1 MCLAS
6 RVIRLSVNAKTF
18 PMIETREIYRHFP
31 PVLEILFYVIAFS
44 TIAFFLYGFYL
55 RYRKYRKGRD
65 AERFNDLVKRF
76 IKVGAI
82 MAKNSTVFKSDR
94 FAGVGHWMI
103 FWGFV
108 VLFIGTVIVALD
120 YDVLRHMN
128 FQLLQGTFYKG
139 FSFVLDVFGV
149 LFLVGLVMM
158 MSRRARKLPQLDYTR
173 NDLAAGQYD
182 RKGYALDD
190 KIFLWILFLIGLTG
204 FFIEGIRIA
213 ADRPPFEVWSP
224 VGWVLADLSDMMGF
238 TASANTLHI
247 YMWWFHAVLVMIFIA
262 YIPYSKAMHMLVDYA
277 NLMFKDDLAAKR
289 LPRVPEEKAKTSM
302 GYNVITDFTW
312 KELLDFDACTKCGRC
327 HFVCPARN
335 AGTAL
340 SPRDLILDLRTYADS
355 TVGKSE
361 WFPQKFSNEKHASLD
376 IAGGVISKDVLWSC
390 TTCMACVEVC
400 PVGIEHLTSI
410 VNLRR
415 TLVEKGAMETML
427 QDTLGNIGEY
437 GNSFGQSE
445 KKRADW
451 TKGLSFKIKDVRK
464 EEAEYLWFVGDY
476 ASYDA
481 RIQGLSRRVA
491 TILTNIGLDFG
502 IMYEGEKNAGND
514 VRRVGEEGL
523 YEMLVEDNMK
533 SLGKSKFKKIFSTDP
548 HSYNTIKNEYPEYG
562 GNYPIEH
569 YTGLL
574 LRLVREGKIKFNKQL
589 GYKVTYHD
597 PCYLGRYNG
606 EVDAPRQLLE
616 AMGIE
621 LVDMPRCKEN
631 SFCCGAGGGRIWMDD
646 SKAKERPSEI
656 RIREA
661 LTLGEDVKHFIVACP
676 KDYAMFGDAVKTSG
690 NEGRLVVKDII
701 ELVEE
706 AIA

>member
-1 MCLAS
+1 
-6 RVIRLSVNAKTF
+6 
-18 PMIETREIYRHFP
+18 MIETREIYRHFP

-44 TIAFFLYGFYL
+44 TIGFFLYGFYL

-65 AERFNDLVKRF
+65 AGRFNDLIKRF
-76 IKVGAI
+76 FKVGAI
-82 MAKNSTVFKSDR
+82 MAKNSTIIKRDTL
-94 FAGVGHWMI
+94 AGIGHWMI

-108 VLFIGTVIVALD
+108 VLFIGTVIVAID
-120 YDVLRHMN
+120 HDFLRHLN
-128 FQLLQGTFYKG
+128 LKLLQGTFYKG

-158 MSRRARKLPQLDYTR
+158 MSRRASKPPQLDYTR
-173 NDLAAGQYD
+173 NDLAAGKYD

-204 FFIEGIRIA
+204 FLIEGIRIA
-213 ADRPPFEVWSP
+213 ADRPSFEAWSP
-224 VGWVLADLSDMMGF
+224 VGWALADLSDMLGL

-247 YMWWFHAVLVMIFIA
+247 YMWWFHAVMVMVFIA

-277 NLMFKDDLAAKR
+277 NLMFKDELAAKR

-327 HFVCPARN
+327 HYVCPARN

-361 WFPQKFSNEKHASLD
+361 WFPQKFSNGQQASKD

-415 TLVEKGAMETML
+415 TLVEKGTMETML

-574 LRLVREGKIKFNKQL
+574 LRLVKEGKIKFNKKL

-661 LTLGEDVKHFIVACP
+661 LTLGEDVRHFIVACP

-706 AIA
+706 AMG